1 MAAEQN
7 VERGNWNS
15 KLGFVLAAAG
25 SAVGLGN
32 IWRFPGEVAEGGGA
46 AFIIVYLV
54 CCFLVGFP
62 VMAAELTIGRATGKN
77 PVGAFKALSK
87 SKFFPFVGF
96 WGVLCGFMILSFY
109 TVVAGWTLSFF
120 FEEIFYFIGNEQLVN
135 YFSQLDNGLKN
146 AIFSSLFM
154 IATIQIITGGVSDG
168 IERVTKV
175 LMPFLLVILIIM
187 IGYVITLDGAE
198 KGLELYLKPDF
209 SKVTTDVMFDAM
221 GQAFFSL
228 SLGMGALITYGSYLD
243 RKSDI
248 PQAAAYVTLAD
259 ISVAV
264 IAGLLII
271 PAMFVAEASGI
282 AIFAESGALKSSTT
296 LVFDV
301 LPQLFHTM
309 SPIVGLLFGGT
320 FFLLL
325 SMAALTSTISL
336 LEVPVSY
343 VIDERGWRRK
353 SAAWALGGTILAI
366 SLIISFDIGLID
378 FIDTIFST
386 VGLPL
391 GGLLIALFVGYVWTT
406 NNALMEM
413 EDGTENFDKSFFYKF
428 WPYFIK
434 YISPILIGIVFIRT
448 IMELF

>member
-1 MAAEQN
+1 
-7 VERGNWNS
+7 
-15 KLGFVLAAAG
+15 
-25 SAVGLGN
+25 
-32 IWRFPGEVAEGGGA
+32 
-46 AFIIVYLV
+46 
-54 CCFLVGFP
+54 
-62 VMAAELTIGRATGKN
+62 
-77 PVGAFKALSK
+77 
-87 SKFFPFVGF
+87 
-96 WGVLCGFMILSFY
+96 
-109 TVVAGWTLSFF
+109 
-120 FEEIFYFIGNEQLVN
+120 
-135 YFSQLDNGLKN
+135 
-146 AIFSSLFM
+146 
-154 IATIQIITGGVSDG
+154 
-168 IERVTKV
+168 
-175 LMPFLLVILIIM
+175 M